1 MALYSDDAF
10 CCLNISVSMFS
21 FYEAATDPIFPP
33 LDLFE
38 FSLQFGCGSQL
49 ELRNDFVCV
58 EIDAHEGDPELKL
71 AQAVSCRAAVVV
83 GQSVESYVRLYAA
96 VNAALSNNR
105 ITLGN
110 SRKFHAFQTSLYMWA
125 RPTLESPHHPRLQQ
139 TKIVKSHHLLPRHL
153 RHFVPKFHMH
163 KRPQRRRLHLN
174 HLPLD
179 LPRRDQAHP
188 HDSTDWIR
196 SNSPHF
202 EIGILLA
209 DLALLPFKPV

>member
-71 AQAVSCRAAVVV
+71 AGLMLPLNSTLARADQRHGFQSARAA
-83 GQSVESYVRLYAA
+83 R
-96 VNAALSNNR
+96 
-105 ITLGN
+105 
-110 SRKFHAFQTSLYMWA
+110 
-125 RPTLESPHHPRLQQ
+125 
-139 TKIVKSHHLLPRHL
+139 
-153 RHFVPKFHMH
+153 
-163 KRPQRRRLHLN
+163 
-174 HLPLD
+174 
-179 LPRRDQAHP
+179 
-188 HDSTDWIR
+188 
-196 SNSPHF
+196 
-202 EIGILLA
+202 
-209 DLALLPFKPV
+209 